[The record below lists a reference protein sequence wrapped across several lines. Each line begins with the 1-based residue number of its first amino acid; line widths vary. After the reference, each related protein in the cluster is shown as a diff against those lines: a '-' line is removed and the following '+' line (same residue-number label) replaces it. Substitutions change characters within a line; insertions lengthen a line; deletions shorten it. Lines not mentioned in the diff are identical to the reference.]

1 MRSIYTPS
9 VIDKVTEDK
18 LWDNGIIIFDT
29 CALLDFYYMIPDYQ
43 EIMAE
48 ILTYLSDRI
57 WLPAQV
63 LYEYSN
69 NHDSAMLKPI
79 PENYSD
85 KDIQGNKFVDTL
97 KNYISL
103 WEKQYYHPYIS
114 DAKLTEIKNSLA
126 IIEPEIAKIK
136 TTVAMEYQARKQ
148 EIRDIKNNDHIDG
161 VIGKLT
167 HGEPFLFSELK
178 AIVSEG
184 ASRYANK
191 IGPGYMDSDTK
202 VGIRQYGD
210 LIIWK
215 EILRYAK
222 DNQRDVMFITND
234 VKGDWVIV
242 DESKNDKRFE
252 APLPDE
258 IGHPR
263 RDLLAE
269 FEEET
274 GQSVWF
280 YKTTDFINKLEEHY
294 QPKQAEIAFYGKLGQ
309 VRDVLDQIDR
319 ERELRKHYT
328 GDSLLI
334 RCDDCGELFSI
345 DSGNFDF
352 EWVGGIVDDRGMGYE
367 MEYEYEDSCFCPNCG
382 KQIDLTF
389 QVWEYP
395 MGVFNYQNID
405 VDGGEIEEPLD
416 LSNYISFENYETCE
430 RCGERAVLNSM
441 GLCDQCEEEFN
452 RFVNSDD

>member
-1 MRSIYTPS
+1 MRTIYTPA
-9 VIDKVTEDK
+9 IIEKAEEEK
-18 LWDNGIIIFDT
+18 LWENGVIVFDT

-43 EIMAE
+43 KIMSE
-48 ILTYLSDRI
+48 ILTYLTDRI

-63 LYEYSN
+63 VYEYNKNREST
-69 NHDSAMLKPI
+69 MLKPI
-79 PENYSD
+79 TENYQD
-85 KDIQGNKFVDTL
+85 KDIQSNKLVDTL
-97 KNYISL
+97 KNYIAQ
-103 WEKQYYHPYIS
+103 WEKLYYHPYIS
-114 DAKLTEIKNSLA
+114 DAKLQEIKDSLKV
-126 IIEPEIAKIK
+126 IEPELAKIK

-148 EIRDIKNNDHIDG
+148 EIRDIKNNDQIADT
-161 VIGKLT
+161 VGKLA
-167 HGEPFLFSELK
+167 HGTSFLFSELK
-178 AIVSEG
+178 AIVKEG
-184 ASRYANK
+184 TVRYANH
-191 IGPGYMDSDTK
+191 IGPGFMDSESK
-202 VGIRQYGD
+202 GGIRQYGD

-222 DNQRDVMFITND
+222 QNNRGIIFITND

-242 DESKNDKRFE
+242 DESNKDKRFE
-252 APLPDE
+252 SPLPIE

-274 GQSVWF
+274 GQTVWF
-280 YKTTDFINKLEEHY
+280 YKTTDFISKLEEHY

-319 ERELRKHYT
+319 EREFRKHYT

-334 RCDDCGELFSI
+334 RCDGCGELFSV

-352 EWVGGIVDDRGMGYE
+352 NWEGGVVDDRGMGYE

-395 MGVFNYQNID
+395 MGVFNYQNIE
-405 VDGGEIEEPLD
+405 VDGGEVEEPLD
-416 LSNYISFENYETCE
+416 LSNYISFEEYETCE

-441 GLCDQCEEEFN
+441 GLCDQCEDEFN
-452 RFVNSDD
+452 CFVNSDD